1 MPVEFSV
8 HEERLRALGRALRA
22 EEDGKTLRKELV
34 KNLRDALKPA
44 ADEAKAAIKSM
55 PSSGARHGGM
65 SLRNEVAKKVAIEV
79 RLGGRS
85 VGAKVKA
92 KKTPGVRGFANAPKR
107 LNRAK
112 GWRHPFF
119 GDKERWYSQLGK
131 VDWFDG
137 PMRAGKPRYRQ
148 AVIDA
153 MEATARKIKGKIG

>member
-22 EEDGKTLRKELV
+22 EEDGKELRKELV
-34 KNLRDALKPA
+34 KNMRQALKPA
-44 ADEAKAAIKSM
+44 ADEAKAAVKSM
-55 PSSGARHGGM
+55 PSSGATHAGM
-65 SLRNEVAKKVAIEV
+65 SLRKAVAQKVAIEV

-92 KKTPGVRGFANAPKR
+92 KKTPNVRGFSTAPKR

-119 GDKERWYSQLGK
+119 GDTERWYSQRGK
-131 VDWFDG
+131 PDWFDG
-137 PMRAGKPRYRQ
+137 PMRAGKSRYRQ

-153 MEATARKIKGKIG
+153 MEATARKIKGRF